1 MTGAQIAIAYV
12 LNNPKISTSVF
23 GTTSEAHLLENL
35 QGQDVVLSDELMDR
49 IRKVDKLL

>member
-23 GTTSEAHLLENL
+23 GTTSEAHLLENIK
-35 QGQDVVLSDELMDR
+35 GKDITLSDELVDR
-49 IRKVDKLL
+49 IREADRS